1 MGLPALFFLRAGRR
15 LTFGQVAGWSAL
27 YLVILAGAA
36 LAQTGPVRAYIGPG
50 AGIALV
56 GSVLAVVGALISAFF
71 AMATWPLRWV
81 WRAIRG
87 QKAYKH
93 ARFKRVVVLGLDGL
107 EPTLTERMLAAGE
120 LPNLARLR
128 DRGGYLR
135 LGTTWPPLSPVAWS
149 SFSTGTNPGK
159 HNIYD
164 FIARNPNDYR
174 PTISS
179 VRIRESKRA
188 LRLGR
193 LVIPLG
199 RPEIAQLRRSK
210 PFWRVLGDQGIFSA
224 VIRVPITFP
233 PDKFRGVQL
242 AAMCVPDLRGTQG
255 MFSYFVEAGE
265 SGATMD
271 GDVGGDRIRVSRDGD
286 VVRGYLRGPLNSLRS
301 DRPELRAPFEVRR
314 EAGGRIFLTLAGE
327 TIELSVARYTPWVHV
342 AFPAAPGVKVRGVCR
357 FYLKRFDA
365 PFEMYCT
372 PVQIDPDKPVMP
384 ISHPTVYSCYL
395 ARLIG
400 PFSTLGLAEDTWS
413 LSEGV
418 LSEDAFLEQ
427 AYGIHAERER
437 MFFDALERVKQGL
450 VVCVFDGPD
459 RIQHMF
465 WRFIDDRHPALP
477 AERRASH
484 AHVIPDMYRKM
495 DELVGRTIER
505 LGDDAV
511 LIAMSDHGF
520 KSFRRGVDLNAWL
533 LEHGYLVLKGA
544 AKTSTTPYLADI
556 DWSKTRAYAIGLA
569 GIFINQAG
577 REAQGV
583 VAKGDET
590 QKLVSE
596 LRERLTGL
604 RDPETGEIAIHEA
617 VAKRAVYHGPYL
629 DNAPDVIIGYAVGY
643 RVSWDAAVG
652 KCGPTVFSD
661 NVKAWSGDHCIHPA
675 LVPGVLFS
683 SVKLDSQDAEII
695 DLAPTILEM
704 FGVPRPEYMDGESLL
719 PPAGAGAPAP
729 AVDSAGGSTAPVQP
743 EVAVAR
749 GK

>member
-1 MGLPALFFLRAGRR
+1 MAA
-15 LTFGQVAGWSAL
+15 WSAL
-27 YLVILAGAA
+27 YLLIVVGAA
-36 LAQTGPVRAYIGPG
+36 LAQPDAARGYIGPG

-56 GSVLAVVGALISAFF
+56 GSLLAVLGALVSAFF
-71 AMATWPLRWV
+71 ALLTWPIRWV

-87 QKAYKH
+87 QKAYRR
-93 ARFKRVVVLGLDGL
+93 ARFKRVIVLGLDGL
-107 EPTLTERMLAAGE
+107 EPSITEKMLADGE

-128 DRGGYLR
+128 EQGGYFR

-159 HNIYD
+159 HNIFD

-199 RPEIAQLRRSK
+199 RPELAQLRRSK
-210 PFWRVLGDQGIFSA
+210 PFWTVLGEHGIFSA

-242 AAMCVPDLRGTQG
+242 SAMCVPDLRGTQG
-255 MFSYFVEAGE
+255 MFSLFAEGGE

-271 GDVGGDRIRVSRDGD
+271 GDVGGDRIPVARAGD
-286 VVRGYLRGPLNSLRS
+286 AVRGYVRGPVNSLRS

-314 EAGGRIFLTLAGE
+314 AASGAVTLHVCGQQ
-327 TIELSVARYTPWVHV
+327 VALHPGRYTNWVRV
-342 AFPAAPGVKVRGVCR
+342 SFSAAPGIKVHGVAR

-372 PVQIDPDKPVMP
+372 PLQIDPDKPVMP
-384 ISHPTVYSCYL
+384 IAHPTVYSCYL
-395 ARLIG
+395 ARLLG

-437 MFFDALERVKQGL
+437 MFFDALDRVKQGL
-450 VVCVFDGPD
+450 VTCVFDGPD

-465 WRFIDDRHPALP
+465 WRFIDERHPALP
-477 AERRASH
+477 NERRGSH
-484 AHVIPDMYRKM
+484 AHVIPEMYRRM
-495 DELVGRTIER
+495 DDLVGRTMSR
-505 LGDDAV
+505 VGNDTA

-520 KSFRRGVDLNAWL
+520 KAFRRGVDLNAWL
-533 LEHGYLVLKGA
+533 LEHGYLALKGA
-544 AKTSTTPYLADI
+544 ARTTTTPYLADI
-556 DWSKTRAYAIGLA
+556 DWARTRAYAIGLA
-569 GIFINQAG
+569 GIFVNQAG
-577 REAQGV
+577 REAQGI
-583 VAKGDET
+583 VAKGEET
-590 QKLVSE
+590 QKLVTE
-596 LRERLTGL
+596 LGERLTGL
-604 RDPETGEIAIHEA
+604 RDDATGEVAIQEA

-652 KCGPTVFSD
+652 KCGASVFSD

-683 SVKLDSQDAEII
+683 NVKLDPKNAEII
-695 DLAPTILEM
+695 DLAPTILDM
-704 FGVPRPEYMDGESLL
+704 FGVARPEYMDGESLL
-719 PPAGAGAPAP
+719 PPTGAGAVAPPAARP
-729 AVDSAGGSTAPVQP
+729 GGSMVESRP
-743 EVAVAR
+743 EAAVAR
-749 GK
+749 SE